1 MKVCPYCGSAD
12 YRVNHDP
19 FTMNNDYECRMCH
32 KTFYEP
38 IEYGDYSNLV
48 QKNPEPHMWIETAGE
63 HYATKLREAA
73 DNLRYCAYDAQS
85 QNFAHHITQI
95 CNIVAEYMERKG

>member
-1 MKVCPYCGSAD
+1 
-12 YRVNHDP
+12 
-19 FTMNNDYECRMCH
+19 MCH

-38 IEYGDYSNLV
+38 IEYGDYKNLGQISLETHV
-48 QKNPEPHMWIETAGE
+48 RIETAGE

-85 QNFAHHITQI
+85 QNFAHHLTQI
-95 CNIVAEYMERKG
+95 CNIVAEYMECKG